1 MILRIWGALGVL
13 IGMLSGLV
21 LGIAFAQAA
30 APAAAAQVS
39 ATVDVMDLIKGIAA
53 LGALVGVYVA
63 LDRRV
68 TRLET
73 TIDHGFKQ
81 LLDKLDGKHGV
92 LDRLDVLEQA
102 KRAP

>member
-1 MILRIWGALGVL
+1 MTLRIWGAAGVVIGMIGGSLLGV
-13 IGMLSGLV
+13 V
-21 LGIAFAQAA
+21 VAQTV
-30 APAAAAQVS
+30 APAAAAQV
-39 ATVDVMDLIKGIAA
+39 TGVVDVIDLIKGVAA

-92 LDRLDVLEQA
+92 LDRLDALET

>member
-1 MILRIWGALGVL
+1 MTLRIWGAAGVV
-13 IGMLSGLV
+13 IGMLGGSL
-21 LGIAFAQAA
+21 LGVVVAQTVS
-30 APAAAAQVS
+30 PTVTAQV
-39 ATVDVMDLIKGIAA
+39 TGVVDVMDLIKGVAA

-92 LDRLDVLEQA
+92 LDRLDALET